1 MPNMRL
7 QPSPKLV
14 DMVIYA
20 SLIKAGAAVLGGDAA
35 VRLFETTLV
44 DALAARKW
52 PQDEAMTAFLKTAL
66 CSAKTGDDRY
76 VADTAIGQAL
86 RETTRETAAYVQHPE
101 SVKELETALELSLRT
116 VTQAYGYPLL
126 TAGVVRSP
134 LRDAF
139 DAAKLD
145 KLETKLADLN
155 KTTEMIIE
163 NLGSFGNELI
173 GREFWTRVFG
183 VLEQKGWPVGR
194 EKGRALEGEIMK
206 LVSSSPNL
214 PGPIGKREFDR
225 ETNYVLTH
233 LGDLREAA
241 NEAFSQ
247 LTRESAGSLGVNLI
261 RSAASI
267 KYSLN

>member
-1 MPNMRL
+1 MRL

-20 SLIKAGAAVLGGDAA
+20 SLIRAGAAVLGGDTA
-35 VRLFETTLV
+35 VKLFETTLT
-44 DALAARKW
+44 DALAVRKW
-52 PQDEAMTAFLKTAL
+52 PQDEAMQAFLTKSL
-66 CSAKTGDDRY
+66 SAATPDNDRY
-76 VADTAIGQAL
+76 AVDTAIGQAL

-101 SVKELETALELSLRT
+101 SVKDLETALELSLRT

-126 TAGVVRSP
+126 TAGIVRSP

-139 DAAKLD
+139 DSAKLD
-145 KLETKLADLN
+145 KFDTKLADLN

-163 NLGSFGNELI
+163 NLGYFANDLI

-183 VLEQKGWPVGR
+183 ALEEKGWPVGQ
-194 EKGRALEGEIMK
+194 GTSRALEGEIMK

-225 ETNYVLTH
+225 ETDYVLTH
-233 LGDLREAA
+233 VKDLRDAA

-247 LTRESAGSLGVNLI
+247 LTKESNNPLGVNLI